1 MTYEIPEDLPPFTN
15 DSLSDKTVKLINE
28 FRDEHA
34 EKFVNWA
41 NQMDKWDTSIRE
53 EGKGLEQEEYQAIND
68 IILDKI
74 FPHYKT
80 LLSAGT
86 TAVNA
91 ALTVTPTWFFTRAAR
106 SILREIKTKMGEN
119 AAERFVNEIDAPLA
133 DAPLIPEALKETWV
147 KVIEALRGELAE

>member
-1 MTYEIPEDLPPFTN
+1 
-15 DSLSDKTVKLINE
+15 
-28 FRDEHA
+28 
-34 EKFVNWA
+34 
-41 NQMDKWDTSIRE
+41 
-53 EGKGLEQEEYQAIND
+53 
-68 IILDKI
+68 
-74 FPHYKT
+74 
-80 LLSAGT
+80 
-86 TAVNA
+86 AVNA